1 MPKERKQALR
11 QDVVVSGLTQDI
23 SRGMAELRVGI
34 GKVREIAN
42 KVVSER
48 RVLELTGGF
57 ILGFTLGVALTR
69 SRRQRA

>member
-11 QDVVVSGLTQDI
+11 QDVVSALVQDI
-23 SRGMAELRVGI
+23 RRGMAELGVET

-42 KVVSER
+42 KVVSQR
-48 RVLELTGGF
+48 RFLELTGGF
-57 ILGFTLGVALTR
+57 VLGLTLGVALMR

>member
-11 QDVVVSGLTQDI
+11 QDVVSALTQDMR
-23 SRGMAELRVGI
+23 RGMAEVRVEI

-42 KVVSER
+42 RVVSDR

-57 ILGFTLGVALTR
+57 VLGLMLGVALMR
-69 SRRQRA
+69 SRRQRG

>member
-11 QDVVVSGLTQDI
+11 QDVVSALTQDMR
-23 SRGMAELRVGI
+23 RGMAEVRVEI

-42 KVVSER
+42 RVVSER

-57 ILGFTLGVALTR
+57 VLGLMLGVALMR